1 VSEVLAVEPDSST
14 KKENKKPEIINAPPK
29 RGMLDQSQFDE
40 QQNQII
46 SRMLQRT
53 TLYKEDS
60 SEEEPETEDWVCYY
74 IF

>member
-1 VSEVLAVEPDSST
+1 
-14 KKENKKPEIINAPPK
+14 
-29 RGMLDQSQFDE
+29 MLDQSQFDE

-74 IF
+74 ICYCFIFKLIFFIEIK